1 MRLDEFIEFEANER
15 AERRR
20 LAAEK
25 DYGIVDHLDSFER
38 RFEEH
43 VSDDAVVGSV
53 SPSIFVGRSNY
64 PNVSTGLLSPVGRE
78 ERAARFE
85 TSAAWYDEDVSIAD
99 VFDRRTSLLNSTRGV
114 DVAAGGVTSV
124 AGGDG
129 PAESVHDAWDGWL
142 GVQREV
148 AIADRPVDVEI
159 GLDGNP
165 DLDFDI
171 GTADI
176 KTPTGPRAAA
186 RSEAVR

>member
-1 MRLDEFIEFEANER
+1 MRLDEFIEFEADER

-25 DYGIVDHLDSFER
+25 DYGILDHLDSFER

-53 SPSIFVGRSNY
+53 SPPSSSGARTTRTSRPGCSAGRPRGARSALRNLRG
-64 PNVSTGLLSPVGRE
+64 VVRRGRLH
-78 ERAARFE
+78 RRRVRPA
-85 TSAAWYDEDVSIAD
+85 DEPAQLDPRGRRGG
-99 VFDRRTSLLNSTRGV
+99 RRTRRG
-114 DVAAGGVTSV
+114 G
-124 AGGDG
+124 
-129 PAESVHDAWDGWL
+129 VHDAWNGWL

-159 GLDGNP
+159 GLDGTP

-171 GTADI
+171 GTEDI

-186 RSEAVR
+186 RPPTSARTRTSRAR